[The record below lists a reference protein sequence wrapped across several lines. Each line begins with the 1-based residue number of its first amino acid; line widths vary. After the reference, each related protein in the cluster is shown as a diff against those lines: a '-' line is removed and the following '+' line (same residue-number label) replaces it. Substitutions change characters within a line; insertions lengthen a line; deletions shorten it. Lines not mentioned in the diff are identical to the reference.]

1 MTGGA
6 GDDGIASDG
15 IAEPR
20 NLPPSIQKRGQFCE
34 PNKSRSKGP
43 SPHPAT
49 VVAMP
54 SPILDIAIRDLAK
67 ARSQLDAL
75 KEQAVRP
82 ELREAWAKTALQLA
96 HTLIVTDVAAARSLL
111 EDVRLVAMAHP
122 GEPLLV
128 RAWADAAS
136 TIVPHLA
143 VVDVDAARSLL
154 NTFEEVA
161 QRHPDEPRLME
172 QRAAGM
178 KAMISRL
185 AITDPARAQALQL
198 KLESIDAP
206 PGAKRER

>member
-1 MTGGA
+1 
-6 GDDGIASDG
+6 
-15 IAEPR
+15 
-20 NLPPSIQKRGQFCE
+20 
-34 PNKSRSKGP
+34 
-43 SPHPAT
+43 
-49 VVAMP
+49 
-54 SPILDIAIRDLAK
+54 
-67 ARSQLDAL
+67 
-75 KEQAVRP
+75 
-82 ELREAWAKTALQLA
+82 
-96 HTLIVTDVAAARSLL
+96 
-111 EDVRLVAMAHP
+111 MAHP
-122 GEPLLV
+122 GDPLLV